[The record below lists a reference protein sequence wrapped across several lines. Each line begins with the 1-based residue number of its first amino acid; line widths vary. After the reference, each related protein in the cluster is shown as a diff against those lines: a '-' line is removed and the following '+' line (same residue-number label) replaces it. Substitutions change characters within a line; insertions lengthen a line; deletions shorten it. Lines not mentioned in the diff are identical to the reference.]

1 MSWAIYTK
9 GFRDFLKLEKSLSRN
24 SVEAYE
30 HDVAKLVQFLEYHN
44 LELQPGDITLAVLQ
58 DFIKWINQ
66 LGMSARTQSRVIS
79 GLRTFF
85 KYLLL
90 ENVIRSNPAELLES
104 PRIGRELPD
113 TLRVDEIES
122 LFAAI
127 DLSTPEGERN
137 KTMLEVLYG
146 CGLRVSELTNLKISE
161 LHFSQGFI
169 SVIGKGDKQRLVPIG
184 ERAVKQLKTYLH
196 QVRSHIDIQ
205 KGQEDFIFLTKRG
218 RPISRVMVFYIIK
231 DLAEKAGIHK
241 TISPHTLRH
250 SFATHLIEGGADLR
264 AVQEML
270 GHASITTTEIYT
282 HLDRDF
288 LRSNL
293 LQFHPRGR

>member
-1 MSWAIYTK
+1 
-9 GFRDFLKLEKSLSRN
+9 LKLEKSLSEN
-24 SVEAYE
+24 SIEAYE
-30 HDVAKLVQFLEYHN
+30 RDVEKLVQFLELRQ
-44 LELQPGDITLAVLQ
+44 LEIQPKDVTLKVLQ
-58 DFIKWINQ
+58 DFIKCINQ
-66 LGMSARTQSRVIS
+66 MGMSARTQSRVIS

-90 ENVIRSNPAELLES
+90 ENVISNNPAELLES

-113 TLRVDEIES
+113 TLRVDEIDRIFE
-122 LFAAI
+122 AI

-146 CGLRVSELTNLKISE
+146 CGLRVSELIHLKISD
-161 LHFSQGFI
+161 LHYSDGFI

-184 ERAVKQLKTYLH
+184 ERALKQIDVYRH
-196 QVRSHIDIQ
+196 QVRSHIEIR
-205 KGQEDFIFLTKRG
+205 KGQEDYIFLSKRG
-218 RPISRVMVFYIIK
+218 GKITRVMVFYIIK
-231 DLAEKAGIHK
+231 DLAAKAGIQK
-241 TISPHTLRH
+241 TISPHTFRH

-288 LRSNL
+288 LRSNI
-293 LQFHPRGR
+293 LQYHPRG